1 MNWVQFFE
9 RWGQLTEQVK
19 QMRVEQSAT
28 NKKLTEMAS
37 KLAEA
42 RSLQD
47 QVRGAYK
54 AAVAIG
60 ALIGALV
67 TIAARVVGLWH

>member
-1 MNWVQFFE
+1 VNWPAFFKA
-9 RWGQLTEQVK
+9 WGEQTEQLRQV
-19 QMRVEQSAT
+19 RGELQST
-28 NKKLTEMAS
+28 NKRLADMER

-54 AAVAIG
+54 AAVGIG

-67 TIAARVVGLWH
+67 TIAARVAGLL